1 MPRGFHPCFGSQ
13 TWTFPNLATLMFAS
27 DGNTYQYTDVPP
39 LIWSTYAIPG
49 LNGTVWNAS
58 VRAQMG
64 PFVRIA

>member
-1 MPRGFHPCFGSQ
+1 M
-13 TWTFPNLATLMFAS
+13 ATLMFAS